1 MNGRFQWIIAWIS
14 VWVSFCGITGCT
26 DSEQVVSIDM
36 NRRETVDTRNR
47 TPAVTYAYLPQYAHS
62 VSYERHHLLI
72 AYLRERTGLNIK
84 QVFPESF
91 NEHMRMVSQGKIDI
105 SFTNPYVYVIT
116 AQRYGQKVFAQ
127 IVESSGKAAFR
138 GQIICRKDNEAIR
151 TLADCRGK
159 RVIAVDLTSAGGFL
173 YPMGHFF
180 EHGIRQEDFA
190 ELSFSPGPGGKQ
202 EKVVLAVYSGQF
214 DVGLIREGTLNVVAD
229 KIDIDQIRVLATS
242 EWYPA
247 WVYSARPDVATD
259 VIAKIRQ
266 ALFELDE
273 QNPDHQA
280 ILNKADFR
288 KVIPADD
295 RDMQPVWQ
303 LMNTLG
309 IDLNG

>member
-1 MNGRFQWIIAWIS
+1 MNGSHRWRFAWAVVWIS
-14 VWVSFCGITGCT
+14 IFGIGGCT
-26 DSEQVVSIDM
+26 QSENVVSIDM
-36 NRRETVDTRNR
+36 NRRETVDTRNS

-72 AYLRERTGLNIK
+72 AYLREKTGLNIK

-91 NEHMRMVSQGKIDI
+91 NEHMRMVSLGKIDI

-116 AQRYGQKVFAQ
+116 AHRYGQKVFAQ
-127 IVESSGKAAFR
+127 IVEPSGKAAFR

-151 TLADCRGK
+151 SLADCKGK

-214 DVGLIREGTLNVVAD
+214 DVGLIREGSLNVVAD

-242 EWYPA
+242 DWYPA
-247 WVYSARPDVATD
+247 WVYSTRPDVATD

-273 QNPDHQA
+273 HLPEHKP
-280 ILNKADFR
+280 ILEKADFR

-295 RDMQPVWQ
+295 RDIQPVRQ

-309 IDLNG
+309 IDFNG